1 MKTPDSGAERRDTR
15 PTHDRLTSVEAVVAD
30 GEMTPPQKLE
40 MLTGWDARH
49 GRTRSAG
56 YGRVAG
62 AADLGF
68 PDPAP
73 YSTEVQR
80 AIVEL
85 YRLHRNDLPG
95 PDAGA
100 WTSANPPKAD

>member
-1 MKTPDSGAERRDTR
+1 MKTPGSGDERRGAT
-15 PTHDRLTSVEAVVAD
+15 PTYDRLRSVEAIVAD

-40 MLTGWDARH
+40 ILTGWDARH
-49 GRTRSAG
+49 GRTRNAG
-56 YGRVAG
+56 YGRVAD

-85 YRLHRNDLPG
+85 YRLHRDDLPE
-95 PDAGA
+95 PDAGP
-100 WTSANPPKAD
+100 WISGKA